1 MTVTP
6 DHLESIGPHQRE
18 RQRPDVCRY
27 TLWVQ
32 QGPAAHLLDA
42 GGAGAGQAKGPGR
55 IKPPVPLLVPF
66 DQDSVVSA
74 VNGVGNGEGH
84 EGLLAIGY
92 WLLAIGYWL
101 LAIGYWLLAIG
112 YWLLAIGYWLLAI
125 RK

>member
-1 MTVTP
+1 M
-6 DHLESIGPHQRE
+6 
-18 RQRPDVCRY
+18 
-27 TLWVQ
+27 
-32 QGPAAHLLDA
+32 
-42 GGAGAGQAKGPGR
+42 
-55 IKPPVPLLVPF
+55 PLLVPF

-84 EGLLAIGY
+84 